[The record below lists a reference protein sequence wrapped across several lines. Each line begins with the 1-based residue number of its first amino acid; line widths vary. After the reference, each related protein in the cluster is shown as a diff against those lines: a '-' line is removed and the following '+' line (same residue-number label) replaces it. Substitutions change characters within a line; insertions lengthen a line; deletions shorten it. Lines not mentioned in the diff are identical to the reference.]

1 MKKISKLFIIAKF
14 IERIPA
20 AFFGPIYSVYLLQN
34 GLTLFQVSLINVAF
48 MITLSLI
55 DPSTGRLGD
64 KYGHTRIYILGLAIF
79 GIADL
84 IYGSGSMIMIFI
96 IAEITAAIGNALM
109 SEALEAKLKN
119 TIKDDTEV
127 HKAKADARLIS
138 QIGMLSLSAV
148 STIILARFDNLSIG
162 WYIAA
167 AISLGGSAI
176 LLFLLRHEV
185 VEEREIHRR
194 RNEMRSRMSYKQAFR
209 ILRLNPKLSFIGMIT
224 FVASLAYQP
233 LNMYWGPLLES
244 KTGGIELLGS
254 FWVGIGLTT
263 IVGQLLV
270 RKIEVSKIDRRI
282 NLILLGFTAG
292 MIFLAAFSSSSI
304 LIAVTFLI
312 HEIPRSMQKTVLH
325 TMTNRSDDED
335 EIPDEDRAFINSI
348 FGSLTTLG
356 SAIGLLGLG
365 ALTEFLTIQQVWSVS
380 GGILLITTLL
390 LWRKSK

>member
-34 GLTLFQVSLINVAF
+34 GLSLFQVSLVNF
-48 MITLSLI
+48 TYMITLALI

-64 KYGHTRIYILGLAIF
+64 KYGHTRIYILGTAIF
-79 GIADL
+79 GLADL

-96 IAEITAAIGNALM
+96 IAEITASIGKALM

-119 TIKDDTEV
+119 SVRDDSEV
-127 HKAKADARLIS
+127 HKAKADAKLLS
-138 QIGMLSLSAV
+138 QIGKLSLSAV
-148 STIILARFDNLSIG
+148 STLVLARFDNLSIG

-167 AISLGGSAI
+167 AISLGGSGI

-185 VEEREIHRR
+185 VEEKEIR
-194 RNEMRSRMSYKQAFR
+194 RNGTATRSEMSYKQAFR
-209 ILRLNPKLSFIGMIT
+209 IIRHNPKLSFIAMLT
-224 FVASLAYQP
+224 FISYLAFQP
-233 LNMYWGPLLES
+233 LNMYWSPLLEQ

-254 FWVGIGLTT
+254 FWVAVSLT
-263 IVGQLLV
+263 IVVGQLLARRIKV
-270 RKIEVSKIDRRI
+270 AKIDRQM
-282 NLILLGFTAG
+282 NLIMLAVTAVMILLAT
-292 MIFLAAFSSSSI
+292 ISSNVV
-304 LIAVTFLI
+304 LIALAFLL
-312 HEIPRSMQKTVLH
+312 HEIPRSMQQTVLH

-390 LWRKSK
+390 LWRKK